1 MAWTNRAA
9 RGANATRPGRRACA
23 WSCSVAPGCR
33 AAQAAHQLVKG
44 VLIALAI
51 PEPVLVRVGD
61 SRPRADQR
69 NRRQMRRAAELP
81 RRARAE
87 STSRHASAEAAG
99 RRGRRAGLYCLP
111 SAPPAGPPTAASAP
125 AATAAGPARHPTPS
139 TIPVKRPPGP
149 IFLGDNCPEMQPTGL
164 WSQPGQTEP
173 GTGPRQVNTGKW
185 PDEGGKPSG
194 SAATGTPGLESDV
207 AMAATDRSSSVDI
220 RGLGALD
227 G

>member
-1 MAWTNRAA
+1 MAWTNGQPAAQTPPDRGVGHAHGVAPSPRAA
-9 RGANATRPGRRACA
+9 ERRRRRTSWCGE
-23 WSCSVAPGCR
+23 C
-33 AAQAAHQLVKG
+33 
-44 VLIALAI
+44 LIALAI
-51 PEPVLVRVGD
+51 PEPVLVRVGNPTALINGTD
-61 SRPRADQR
+61 V
-69 NRRQMRRAAELP
+69 MRRAAELP

-111 SAPPAGPPTAASAP
+111 SAPPGPPTAASAP

-149 IFLGDNCPEMQPTGL
+149 ILLGDNCPEMQPTGL